1 MLGCHV
7 DAVSIG
13 DAVADACHSYSV
25 CLRRRMVLEPGA
37 EVEQQLVVVFEPR
50 TKTESV
56 IASRINVHGAFVAC
70 VAHSCVVCQSVG
82 DERNE
87 AVIAGGYDDGRRCQM
102 AFNGILCGELTYQFW
117 ILLSFFA
124 EEVFTRI
131 LVRNSFV
138 HRDNRV
144 EQDREVGTYFIFR
157 VSRND

>member
-1 MLGCHV
+1 
-7 DAVSIG
+7 
-13 DAVADACHSYSV
+13 
-25 CLRRRMVLEPGA
+25 
-37 EVEQQLVVVFEPR
+37 
-50 TKTESV
+50 
-56 IASRINVHGAFVAC
+56 
-70 VAHSCVVCQSVG
+70 
-82 DERNE
+82 
-87 AVIAGGYDDGRRCQM
+87 M